1 MGWRGCPAAHDP
13 GLRYSWSTEV
23 SRHPTKKPPAAGALG
38 HLPIQPHPAQRD
50 NPVDMGG
57 RGVQQVRW
65 RGFLR
70 RGQCREGQL
79 SAQPSGGPP
88 APSWSPPVRGA
99 EAGEGEVAWPRAG
112 LQGVPG
118 SLLLGPIPG
127 APAWLCISRSRQPA
141 RQPRLFQAPRMQ
153 NTGSGRWGLPGTPR
167 VAALWSCLPTTH
179 PGSAG
184 HVIVGGCRQACPRSC
199 QGPPQPRPSVPCFV
213 LGTVHASQMCPTLVH
228 STSGDCVW
236 AQGVGLG
243 WTPTPVPSSP

>member
-1 MGWRGCPAAHDP
+1 MGWRGCPAAHGP

-23 SRHPTKKPPAAGALG
+23 SRHPTKKPQQRGPWVSFPSSPTQPSGTTLWTWGA
-38 HLPIQPHPAQRD
+38 R
-50 NPVDMGG
+50 GG
-57 RGVQQVRW
+57 QQVRR
-65 RGFLR
+65 RGFYR

-88 APSWSPPVRGA
+88 APSWSPPVRGG

-127 APAWLCISRSRQPA
+127 APAWLCIIRSRQPA

-153 NTGSGRWGLPGTPR
+153 NTGSGRWRLPGTPR

-199 QGPPQPRPSVPCFV
+199 QGPLSPAPHCPASSSGQYMRLRCVRPSCTALQV
-213 LGTVHASQMCPTLVH
+213 TVCGLR
-228 STSGDCVW
+228 VW
-236 AQGVGLG
+236 A
-243 WTPTPVPSSP
+243 